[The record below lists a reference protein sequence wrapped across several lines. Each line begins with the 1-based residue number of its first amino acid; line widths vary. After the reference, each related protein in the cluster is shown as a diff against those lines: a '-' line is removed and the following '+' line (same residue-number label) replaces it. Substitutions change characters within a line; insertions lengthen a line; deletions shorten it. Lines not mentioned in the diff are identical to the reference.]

1 MVQPAERADARANR
15 TRLLNAAVAVLAE
28 RGADAEIRE
37 IAERA
42 GLAVGTVYNHFPSK
56 DDLINAVIDRA
67 RDEFDQ
73 VLTAALA
80 QDDPLA
86 GLRLFV
92 HQSLAIVDRYGDVM
106 NLLLQRR
113 ATVHLPAAD
122 PRVAAFRE
130 RSAELVARAV
140 RTGLLRSDIDSE
152 VAVAVLRATF
162 LPWVFADL
170 RRSRTPEEIAG
181 ALMAIFLDGTRRA
194 D

>member
-1 MVQPAERADARANR
+1 
-15 TRLLNAAVAVLAE
+15 AVLAE
-28 RGADAEIRE
+28 RGAGAEIRE

-56 DDLINAVIDRA
+56 DDLILAVIDRA

-73 VLTAALA
+73 VLTDALA
-80 QDDPLA
+80 QPDPLA

-92 HQSLAIVDRYGDVM
+92 RQSLAIVDRYGDVM

-113 ATVHLPAAD
+113 AAVHLPEAD
-122 PRVAAFRE
+122 PRIAAFRE

-140 RTGLLRSDIDSE
+140 RAGLLRSDIDSE

-170 RRSRTPEEIAG
+170 RRNRTPEEIAD
-181 ALMAIFLDGTRRA
+181 ALMAIFLDGARRA
-194 D
+194 E